1 MQIELTKTLKPLI
14 HILLS
19 WLERMIHNH
28 EVEGSCPSLAT
39 TYNTPKPH
47 IYGVFCCLK
56 IFGEGGLGVE
66 SFG

>member
-1 MQIELTKTLKPLI
+1 
-14 HILLS
+14 LS

-47 IYGVFCCLK
+47 IVWGFLLDLFSDDPDARRGEKVVVF
-56 IFGEGGLGVE
+56 G
-66 SFG
+66 